1 MHVNRRVRLTAVLLI
16 ALLVGACG
24 TSDTL
29 PEDRFYRLASL
40 TTGSLERRLLDGPL
54 LVESISTYDVYRDR
68 AMAFSPPDE
77 PGSLQ
82 HHHYHFWVAPPPELV
97 HEQLVDYLRQ
107 SGIATEVAAN
117 RSGRIRP
124 AARLASRLTR
134 FERVL
139 HADGGVEVAVA
150 LEFTLRWHQAGRRR
164 VLPRHRARGRSG
176 PHAHLHQ
183 PGCRH
188 DRGAGCRIALIPQ
201 GPADAVRFTSFI
213 APYPLPSSGAKQ
225 SFCEAH

>member
-1 MHVNRRVRLTAVLLI
+1 MMRVDRLVRLTTTLLI

-24 TSDTL
+24 TSETL

-40 TTGSLERRLLDGPL
+40 TTGPLDRRLLDGPL
-54 LVESISTYDVYRDR
+54 LVEPIGSYDVYRDR

-107 SGIATEVAAN
+107 TGIATEVTTN

-139 HADGGVEVAVA
+139 HADGGVEVVVA
-150 LEFTLRWHQAGRRR
+150 LEFTLTRDSELILRRR
-164 VLPRHRARGRSG
+164 YDGTTAADDGSFPASVRAADQGLARIYASVV
-176 PHAHLHQ
+176 ADMVAAL
-183 PGCRH
+183 
-188 DRGAGCRIALIPQ
+188 DAGLR
-201 GPADAVRFTSFI
+201 
-213 APYPLPSSGAKQ
+213 
-225 SFCEAH
+225 